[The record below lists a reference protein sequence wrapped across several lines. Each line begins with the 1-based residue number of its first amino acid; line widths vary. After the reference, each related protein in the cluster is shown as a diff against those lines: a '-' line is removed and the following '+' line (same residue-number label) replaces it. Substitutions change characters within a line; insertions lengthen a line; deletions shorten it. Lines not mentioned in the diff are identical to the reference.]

1 MTSVPATVI
10 VDPDPVATSG
20 ISRPTVFAIVA
31 VALVMGSIDITIVA
45 TALRTLGQDL
55 HASIAWTAW
64 TITAYQLGGT
74 VVMPVAGRL
83 SDQYGRK
90 RVFMAAIAVFTASS
104 LACGLATS
112 IYMLV
117 AMRAI
122 QALGGG
128 ALMPSAAGIVS
139 DHFGSERDRAI
150 GMFSSIWPIGSL
162 AGPVL
167 GGIIINYWS
176 WRAVFFVNVPVG
188 IVLLIVAGAVLPASP
203 PRASSRPDWLGSA
216 LLGALILGIMLG
228 VTGFGTRGSRPW
240 SAPVLVPLV
249 LAVAAGVG
257 FVRRNR
263 RSSAPILP
271 PRLVRGRDFLVMNV
285 IVFFLGCC
293 AFGFASLVPLYA
305 QERYHVHVLQSG
317 TLLTAR
323 AVGSFLMGAAAA
335 LLIRRTG
342 YRKPMAVGYLLVAAG
357 LVLMAMRPPAL
368 GVYDWLAL
376 ASLLSGVGIGIAT
389 PAAQNA
395 NLARAPEDVAAI
407 TGIRGMFRQAGG
419 ILGLTVT
426 TVVVTGSANQGLA
439 LAHAFLAFAVIVVLM
454 LPLVLL
460 VPERHGAW

>member
-1 MTSVPATVI
+1 MARVEVAAAGPQAERTV
-10 VDPDPVATSG
+10 
-20 ISRPTVFAIVA
+20 SRPTVFGIVA
-31 VALVMGSIDITIVA
+31 VALVMSSIDITIVA
-45 TALRTLGQDL
+45 TALGTLGREL

-74 VVMPVAGRL
+74 IVMPVAGRL

-90 RVFMAAIAVFTASS
+90 RVFLGAIALFTGAS

-117 AMRAI
+117 GMRAI
-122 QALGGG
+122 QAVGGG
-128 ALMPSAAGIVS
+128 ALMPSATGIVS
-139 DHFGSERDRAI
+139 DHFGAERDRAI

-176 WRAVFFVNVPVG
+176 WRLVFFVNVPIG
-188 IVLLIVAGAVLPASP
+188 LVLLVLAAVFLPSSP
-203 PRASSRPDWLGSA
+203 PRRAGRPDWWGSA

-228 VTGFGTRGSRPW
+228 VTAFGTSGIRPW
-240 SAPVLVPLV
+240 SPTVVLPFLV
-249 LAVAAGVG
+249 ALVAGGAFARHNG
-257 FVRRNR
+257 RTA
-263 RSSAPILP
+263 SPILP
-271 PRLVRGRDFLVMNV
+271 AHLLHGRDFVVLNI

-305 QERYHVHVLQSG
+305 QDRYHVHVLQSG

-323 AVGSFLMGAAAA
+323 AVGSFAVAAAAA

-342 YRKPMAVGYLLVAAG
+342 YRKPMAVGYLLVAVG
-357 LVLMAMRPPAL
+357 LVLMAMRPPIL
-368 GVYDWLAL
+368 GVYDWLAVAAL
-376 ASLLSGVGIGIAT
+376 VTGLGIGIST

-395 NLARAPEDVAAI
+395 NLSLAPEDVAAI

-419 ILGLTVT
+419 IIGLTVT
-426 TVVVTGSANQGLA
+426 TVVVTDSANHGLA
-439 LAHAFLAFAVIVVLM
+439 LAHAFVVFAVIVLAM
-454 LPLVLL
+454 IPLVLL
-460 VPERHGAW
+460 VPERHSAW